1 MRDKPKSKL
10 MKRALCGVPPL
21 LDDRK
26 LHELIARR
34 AFELYENRGSEAGH
48 ECEDWLEA
56 EKQLRVELEA
66 DTQVRRGALNPIRA
80 A

>member
-1 MRDKPKSKL
+1 MVKGTS
-10 MKRALCGVPPL
+10 CEESPL

-34 AFELYENRGSEAGH
+34 AYELYEGRGGEDGH

-56 EKQLRVELEA
+56 EKQLLVELEA
-66 DTQVRRGALNPIRA
+66 DPGVRPGPRTTIRA

>member
-1 MRDKPKSKL
+1 VKKHET
-10 MKRALCGVPPL
+10 CGESPL

-34 AFELYENRGSEAGH
+34 AFELFESRGCENGH

-56 EKQLRVELEA
+56 EKQILVDLEA
-66 DTQVRRGALNPIRA
+66 NSGVRPGPLTTIRA

>member
-1 MRDKPKSKL
+1 MRDKSQSKVVNG
-10 MKRALCGVPPL
+10 KTCGESPL

-34 AFELYENRGSEAGH
+34 AYELYENRGFEDGH

-56 EKQLRVELEA
+56 EKQLLVELEA
-66 DTQVRRGALNPIRA
+66 DKGVRPGPLTTIHA

>member
-1 MRDKPKSKL
+1 MRDMPKPKTHELSHGEP
-10 MKRALCGVPPL
+10 AV

-34 AFELYENRGSEAGH
+34 AYELFEKRGREEGH

-56 EKQLRVELEA
+56 ERQMLVEGGLSRPFYS
-66 DTQVRRGALNPIRA
+66 VI
-80 A
+80 

>member
-1 MRDKPKSKL
+1 MTRQEP
-10 MKRALCGVPPL
+10 CGESPL

-34 AFELYENRGSEAGH
+34 AYELFETRGFEDGH
-48 ECEDWLEA
+48 DCEDWLEA
-56 EKQLRVELEA
+56 EKQVLIEVEA
-66 DTQVRRGALNPIRA
+66 DTGVRPGPRTTIRA